1 MKVSGLYIKLLLF
14 YATSVLSF
22 TVCKEFTYND
32 FFTANAHTNVELKEL
47 AQGNATVQRHIMV
60 KALLQNCILMPPRNE
75 FCLFYAVKC
84 VPK

>member
-1 MKVSGLYIKLLLF
+1 MQPPF
-14 YATSVLSF
+14 CLSQCVKNLH
-22 TVCKEFTYND
+22 TTI

-60 KALLQNCILMPPRNE
+60 KALLQNCILTPPRNE